1 MVGSSDDT
9 CEILFDSTMI
19 ESISPVIKFA
29 MMEWM
34 EITPVLS
41 SVPVCCCC
49 AAASVREYKPVV
61 PPQPIVLL
69 GRLVEEDVIYSGFGV
84 ELLNLLFV
92 WFLNIQCL
100 D

>member
-1 MVGSSDDT
+1 
-9 CEILFDSTMI
+9 MI

-41 SVPVCCCC
+41 SVPVCCC

-61 PPQPIVLL
+61 PPQPAVLL
-69 GRLVEEDVIYSGFGV
+69 GLLVEEDVIYSGFRV
-84 ELLNLLFV
+84 EFLNLLFV
-92 WFLNIQCL
+92 LFLNIQFHKW
-100 D
+100 